1 MGELG
6 AKRPGSCCVGLS
18 LGSRRFPRSS
28 CLLMAVVS
36 GKAVAGGGR
45 AAPKTLLAQH
55 CALVNFNFHT
65 VEKLTVQATWGINAQ
80 RSSRPH
86 LETRAR
92 LLGASRCRSGA
103 SPQSAAPS
111 RTAQGGKAGSVLAV
125 PSPGRSQLPPCSAPQ
140 SPPGGHACLPEYV
153 RHTLLSSSFAP
164 AWEGGASAPA
174 TGLDW
179 AAGEHPLGASS
190 RGVRSGLP
198 TGGSRLAGQT
208 ALGIQRGGRSGT
220 GLGGGGLGG
229 VPRGGGGLRAET

>member
-6 AKRPGSCCVGLS
+6 AKRPGSWCVGLS
-18 LGSRRFPRSS
+18 LGSRQFPRSS

-45 AAPKTLLAQH
+45 AAPKTLLARH

-86 LETRAR
+86 LQTRTR

-125 PSPGRSQLPPCSAPQ
+125 PSPWQVPASSPLCSTVTSRRTRLPPRVCQTHSAFLQLRSCLGRGSISTGHRAGLGSRGTSPQ
-140 SPPGGHACLPEYV
+140 CLLKGGQKW
-153 RHTLLSSSFAP
+153 P
-164 AWEGGASAPA
+164 AHRGLQAGGADSPGHS
-174 TGLDW
+174 TWW
-179 AAGEHPLGASS
+179 ALRYWA
-190 RGVRSGLP
+190 RGRGPGRCSQGRR
-198 TGGSRLAGQT
+198 RLE
-208 ALGIQRGGRSGT
+208 S
-220 GLGGGGLGG
+220 
-229 VPRGGGGLRAET
+229 